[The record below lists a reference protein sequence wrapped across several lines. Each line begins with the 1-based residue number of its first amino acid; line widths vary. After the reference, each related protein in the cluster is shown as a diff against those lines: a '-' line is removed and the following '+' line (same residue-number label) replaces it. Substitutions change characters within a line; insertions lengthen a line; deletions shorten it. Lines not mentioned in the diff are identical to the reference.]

1 MPAFLEKKL
10 KAEYGANS
18 ATPYKIMNKLGLI
31 RGSKITPKGEAFQ
44 RKHERDVAAGRA
56 SRTGK
61 LAALRGRMR

>member
-18 ATPYKIMNKLGLI
+18 SIPYAVMNKLGLM
-31 RGSKITPKGEAFQ
+31 RGSKTTPKGEALQ
-44 RKHERDVAAGRA
+44 RKHDRDMARK
-56 SRTGK
+56 RTGR